1 MWDYVCLIENIRV
14 SWKNENFLRRTK
26 ITGDNFQL
34 TAELEIPG
42 LGWMMAQYL
51 KSIFHTLEI
60 MTITWKTCMRPPA
73 TRIKLW
79 IICTWRYRARES
91 GIFHITWCFSMQN
104 LNLSSM
110 TLLDVSY
117 YFKNRYRYE
126 LLSLNLF
133 LNANFRKIL
142 GLNCIKHLWG

>member
-1 MWDYVCLIENIRV
+1 MTPRIVSFSEDVGLCLFDRKHTSIMKKWELFT
-14 SWKNENFLRRTK
+14 EDK
-26 ITGDNFQL
+26 ITEDNFQL

-117 YFKNRYRYE
+117 YFKNRYYNIWYNR
-126 LLSLNLF
+126 
-133 LNANFRKIL
+133 
-142 GLNCIKHLWG
+142 